1 MQRPTHQ
8 RRANRKSSKWSLP
21 TLALAIV
28 LVAFGSLAFGST
40 IFATAKNAQLAAAAA
55 SASGQCEQKYK
66 QCMSDPKQTDKQKC
80 ESDWKKCVAKDTAT
94 VDTCPNDSDCEM
106 SCTESATSQKGLLSC
121 CKGGPK
127 HNNSCRKEIDGK
139 CNPAKQAPGKSGL
152 EQLPQPQSQQQ
163 MPQLP
168 QANGVEQ
175 LPQSNPISPT
185 QNEPTPQPTQNKSW
199 WDSIQQYLGIQPANA
214 PGVGDQGSQSG
225 QPLTDK
231 FQSAVVPSS
240 YQGSQLGQNIA
251 QLQPTENAFNQS
263 ITPPPESLPLT
274 NYNNSNTFGDQGSQ
288 SGQPLTDK
296 FQSNVVPQSYQGQQ
310 TAQPLNNFV
319 NSGNLYQ
326 GSQTGQPIGWS
337 AWIYRL
343 LGTFWPR

>member
-80 ESDWKKCVAKDTAT
+80 ESDWKTCVGKKCVAKDTAT

-152 EQLPQPQSQQQ
+152 EQLPQPQSQ
-163 MPQLP
+163 
-168 QANGVEQ
+168 
-175 LPQSNPISPT
+175 
-185 QNEPTPQPTQNKSW
+185 
-199 WDSIQQYLGIQPANA
+199 
-214 PGVGDQGSQSG
+214 QSG

-310 TAQPLNNFV
+310 TGQPLNNFV